1 MLGVAGGLVLLWVLL
16 ILLLLIEQRRHPDRA
31 SLTDLLRLAPD
42 VVRLVKR
49 LALDRTV
56 SVGVRIWLGA
66 LLLYLLSPIDLVPDF
81 IPVIGYADDAII
93 VALALRSPLAVP
105 GPRPSNGTGRAHP
118 GAGRGAAAGGA
129 RTYRRRGIR
138 TSGHE
143 SASASYHDTASSGAP
158 ALHRVPASV

>member
-1 MLGVAGGLVLLWVLL
+1 MTDWLPTVLGIAGGLVLLWVLL

-93 VALALRSPLAVP
+93 VALALRFATRRAGPEALERHWPGTPQGLAAVLRLAGL
-105 GPRPSNGTGRAHP
+105 GPTAAEHP
-118 GAGRGAAAGGA
+118 
-129 RTYRRRGIR
+129 
-138 TSGHE
+138 
-143 SASASYHDTASSGAP
+143 D
-158 ALHRVPASV
+158 